1 MSTNGT
7 TNLTLARMLMER
19 MLTEAIVEGVTEVQ
33 DGRYTLRLQNAHAV
47 LYADGERVCQRPI
60 DQETVGEQCEAFYY
74 NAGLC

>member
-33 DGRYTLRLQNAHAV
+33 DGRYTLRLQNAHAT
-47 LYADGERVCQRPI
+47 LYADGEAVCQRPI
-60 DQETVGEQCEAFYY
+60 DQETVGEQCPEFY
-74 NAGLC
+74 NAAGLC